1 MALSCRLRALPPL
14 TCFLFVAALRETFHH
29 QYAWPERRLPP
40 VQRPA
45 LRFGFALA
53 EGNAVC

>member
-1 MALSCRLRALPPL
+1 MALSCRLRALPSL
-14 TCFLFVAALRETFHH
+14 TCFLFVAALRETFHTSTLGRSDG
-29 QYAWPERRLPP
+29 YLP

-45 LRFGFALA
+45 LCVGFALA